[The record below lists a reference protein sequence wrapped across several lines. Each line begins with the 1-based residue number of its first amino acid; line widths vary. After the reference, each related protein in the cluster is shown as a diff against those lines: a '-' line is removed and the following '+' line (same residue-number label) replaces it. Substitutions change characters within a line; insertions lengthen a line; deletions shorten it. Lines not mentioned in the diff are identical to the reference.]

1 MSGWF
6 SAQIVHDGRL
16 PLFCF
21 FVAFIAAFLGIR
33 ASVRMIRAG
42 VRWWPGNV
50 VAGAVH
56 VHHMVFGVVLMGI
69 GGIAGLAAPSGSMD
83 WHAASAA
90 IFGLGMALVLDEFA
104 LILHLRDVYWANEG
118 RVSVDAVFVAAGVT
132 ALLLIG
138 ASPVGV
144 RNVADYHHMPGGTAA
159 SVTLVLV
166 VAVLFVLAVIT
177 LLKGKA
183 WTAIIGVIFP
193 VALIVG
199 AIRLAR
205 PDSPWARWQYKRQPA
220 KLARAITREE
230 QLTLPAIRA
239 KNRVQD
245 LLAGRHEGQPVFV
258 RAVHAGEAGQATSA
272 AAEVRSGELIDDP
285 TTTAAWLGRSHPS
298 QQR

>member
-1 MSGWF
+1 VSAVSAWF
-6 SAQIVHDGRL
+6 SEQVVQTGRL

-21 FVAFIAAFLGIR
+21 FVAFVAGFLAVR
-33 ASVRMIRAG
+33 LSVRLIRAG

-69 GGIAGLAAPSGSMD
+69 GGIAELAAPLQSLG
-83 WHAASAA
+83 WRGGAAGV
-90 IFGLGMALVLDEFA
+90 FGLGLALVLDEFA

-118 RVSVDAVFVAAGVT
+118 RLSVDAVFVAIGLT

-144 RNVADYHHMPGGTAA
+144 RNVADYHHIPGSPAA
-159 SVTLVLV
+159 VATLLATVAVMLVL
-166 VAVLFVLAVIT
+166 AGIT

-183 WTAIIGVIFP
+183 WTALLGLVVP

-199 AIRLAR
+199 AVRLAR
-205 PDSPWARWQYKRQPA
+205 PDSVWARWRYRDRPA
-220 KLARAITREE
+220 KLSRSRHRE
-230 QLTLPAIRA
+230 QRLRQPVIRA

-245 LLAGRHEGQPVFV
+245 LLAGLPDQPD
-258 RAVHAGEAGQATSA
+258 A
-272 AAEVRSGELIDDP
+272 SGRD
-285 TTTAAWLGRSHPS
+285 
-298 QQR
+298 